1 MIKLR
6 DMSVSSSKL
15 DLKQSDIFGHEK
27 HWDVPQDRDTT
38 ESKTRVDLVEFSMSL
53 AKKYGRVYGLNL
65 LGEVDVIWKKLH
77 CLLNLGR
84 CQDAN
89 ICYFKT

>member
-38 ESKTRVDLVEFSMSL
+38 GSKNRSSCGV
-53 AKKYGRVYGLNL
+53 VYE
-65 LGEVDVIWKKLH
+65 LGQK
-77 CLLNLGR
+77 
-84 CQDAN
+84 N
-89 ICYFKT
+89 ISGYIV